1 MEDGSILFLW
11 NKRIILT
18 DKCGKYLK
26 HFDDLFYHHSIEK
39 DSEGNIYVPIRF
51 KTEKDLEKLKG
62 LDKYNPGA
70 FTVFDKNLKNQYN
83 VKLLDIYS
91 NNDLIIDVRGN
102 GNRPLDPFHLN
113 DVVPFKTKDGNKIVL
128 LSLRN
133 KSTVLAYDLST
144 KKIIWKIER
153 AFTHQH
159 DVDIISSNNNKLDI
173 TIFDNNAPAY
183 GNKKGYISLGNQ
195 IVTFRDLP
203 TRPLENVKL
212 ISQPH
217 QFKKYGKEVESFSWL
232 NKYMQPK
239 TITQGLSE
247 YIKENNSLMIEEQNY
262 GRIFEYEI
270 DSKKMLWEYI
280 NKESKESNPLY
291 VGWSRRM
298 LDLPGK
304 LNKKSFNS
312 CYGL

>member
-1 MEDGSILFLW
+1 MIYILVIALLIALLIFIGFTYKEHFNQETIQFLET
-11 NKRIILT
+11 NQICRV
-18 DKCGKYLK
+18 LK
-26 HFDDLFYHHSIEK
+26 
-39 DSEGNIYVPIRF
+39 
-51 KTEKDLEKLKG
+51 
-62 LDKYNPGA
+62 
-70 FTVFDKNLKNQYN
+70 
-83 VKLLDIYS
+83 
-91 NNDLIIDVRGN
+91 
-102 GNRPLDPFHLN
+102 
-113 DVVPFKTKDGNKIVL
+113 
-128 LSLRN
+128 
-133 KSTVLAYDLST
+133 
-144 KKIIWKIER
+144 
-153 AFTHQH
+153 
-159 DVDIISSNNNKLDI
+159 DVDFTFNKLDI

-212 ISQPH
+212 IAQPH

-298 LDLPGK
+298 LDLPGN
-304 LNKKSFNS
+304 LNEKSFNS